1 MKMPLQAKVIRSVD
15 QRGGNMWACCPR
27 AGAADQVTAW
37 GGQTGRGS
45 PVSARVGRAVT
56 GSGMLVLVIQGESHL
71 PVTQKTILIITRL
84 SLPGKT
90 IAMVSPYL

>member
-15 QRGGNMWACCPR
+15 QRGGNMWACCPP
-27 AGAADQVTAW
+27 AGTADQVTAW

-56 GSGMLVLVIQGESHL
+56 GSGMLVLMIQGESHL